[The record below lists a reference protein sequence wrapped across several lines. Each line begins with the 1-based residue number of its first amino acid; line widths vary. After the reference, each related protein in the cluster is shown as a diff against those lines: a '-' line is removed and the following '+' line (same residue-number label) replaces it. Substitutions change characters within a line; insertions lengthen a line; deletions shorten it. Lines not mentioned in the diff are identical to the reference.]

1 MPCADRHLNQE
12 PITRRGVR
20 SSEVAACLNAKKLG
34 RSHGDLRR
42 VPAPSSFGSPL
53 GTEESRGL
61 PDKEGCGGPRGR
73 LVCELSVGLSRRL
86 HVERG
91 HRHVP
96 AVCSHRGGGR
106 EAAELCSQS

>member
-1 MPCADRHLNQE
+1 M
-12 PITRRGVR
+12 

-53 GTEESRGL
+53 GTEESQGL

-73 LVCELSVGLSRRL
+73 LTHTSRPTSL
-86 HVERG
+86 IN
-91 HRHVP
+91 
-96 AVCSHRGGGR
+96 
-106 EAAELCSQS
+106 LCL